1 MLYSTKKRNWN
12 GRTPPKKLPHLIL
25 PVSYAIKIATQL
37 PQGSLDVKEF
47 SESSKLP
54 IPEALVQQV
63 QRISCMP
70 SAKREYLHLGSSWNT
85 VLNFPPKAHAPLVVQ
100 PSFLVSKKM
109 PWTLLFGRWDQK
121 QTRERRFCLS
131 TQRRAEIIPSHYS
144 ILLCLFSNTAS

>member
-1 MLYSTKKRNWN
+1 MYI
-12 GRTPPKKLPHLIL
+12 KKLKCFTVQKKGIGMGEPPLRNSLIS

-70 SAKREYLHLGSSWNT
+70 SAKREYLHLGSS
-85 VLNFPPKAHAPLVVQ
+85 
-100 PSFLVSKKM
+100 
-109 PWTLLFGRWDQK
+109 
-121 QTRERRFCLS
+121 
-131 TQRRAEIIPSHYS
+131 
-144 ILLCLFSNTAS
+144 